1 MSGWLTLQGGSR
13 CFYFLVYPWFFVVY
27 LTPDSTYLMASI
39 LLDVRMIFSA
49 ATFSFSQLSSLKRS
63 SYGISIFSGFFV
75 HSVSTCFWSS
85 SWLPHSLHVRS
96 SLNVAFRL
104 VFMGS
109 MLLLVRII
117 ALHCFLLSF
126 SIYLGRCS
134 PLLFSLFSIQCLIL
148 VFELASFFISWYTFS
163 LLRVSKTLLRP
174 FLLILRFS
182 SESLYSARI
191 SIVLS
196 LH

>member
-1 MSGWLTLQGGSR
+1 MPGCPGGSPYRGGSR

-96 SLNVAFRL
+96 SLNVAFRAL
-104 VFMGS
+104 TVIYH
-109 MLLLVRII
+109 VR
-117 ALHCFLLSF
+117 SWKM
-126 SIYLGRCS
+126 RKKNR
-134 PLLFSLFSIQCLIL
+134 QK
-148 VFELASFFISWYTFS
+148 FFWR
-163 LLRVSKTLLRP
+163 L
-174 FLLILRFS
+174 
-182 SESLYSARI
+182 
-191 SIVLS
+191 
-196 LH
+196 